1 MKRKI
6 LNILSILTLLVS
18 SLTGLANV
26 KVSAQEITGYGITA
40 NLVHVQKDGTV
51 ITLGNTNKQ
60 LDSGLLKYNAAF
72 DFTNVRDIDEGDTLT
87 LQLPAELKL
96 AGAISFPVTNAAGS
110 VVGHAVGNS
119 NTNNSVIVT
128 FTDFFSKV
136 NEQRTMELTFDVR
149 ATDDS
154 AQTIETTIPGTATPV
169 SYNTGVSVI
178 PGVSYKYSY
187 RSSDDPQK
195 IHWVAIV
202 NASQE
207 PVRHLVI
214 EDTLSEG
221 QYFTDED
228 KANIRVL
235 RKVVVAEDPI
245 DSEREISE
253 RLTVDNHRR
262 DVVFS
267 ETGFTYTAPDEY
279 IQTLDGKDYGHPY
292 YILYTTH
299 IKDEA
304 YATGNVLNNTITV
317 KGSNGYNNPYTARY
331 VVDSG
336 TGRASAVKSDKVILE
351 TQKLVEGAGASLKAD
366 QFEFALYAADDL
378 ANPLQVKKNDA
389 DGKVTFDAL
398 ILKSEGQFN
407 YVIKEVIP
415 AEADR
420 VEGYTYD
427 EGQVDVLVDVTKDA
441 DNVYR
446 GSAAYGEKTT
456 FTNTYQA
463 LTDVSGTKTWKGD
476 DAAKRPESVTVQLL
490 ADGVALAGQ
499 TTDTDAEGNY
509 SFENLPKYN
518 ADGSEINYTVEEL
531 YVPFGYEVSYDETH
545 RNITNTYKPSLVSVE
560 GTKTWDDNDDQDGK
574 RPESITVNLL
584 ADGKE
589 VAEKTVTAEDDWK
602 YSFTDLNEFKD
613 ELDVNGQPV
622 AINYT
627 VTEDTV
633 EGYTTEINGYDI
645 TNTYAPGKTS
655 VTVSKV
661 WDDANNQDGK
671 RPATISLQLT
681 ADGKASGEVVTLSED
696 NNWTY
701 TWSDLDQKANKQD
714 IVYAVEEAEVE
725 GYKSKVSAIKDGQ
738 IVVTNTYNPE
748 TTAVEVS
755 KTWDDA
761 ENQDGLRPD
770 KVTVQ
775 LYADDEKSGS
785 EVTLSAENGWAY
797 TWSDLALKAKGK
809 DIAYTVKE
817 VSEVEGYTS
826 DVSGDPVTGFT
837 ITNRHKVAETAVS
850 GQKTWE
856 DKNDQDGKRP
866 ESITVNLLA
875 DGQEVA
881 EKTVTAEDDWKYSF
895 EGLPKFK
902 NGQEIVYTI
911 TEDAVANY
919 AVTQD
924 GYNLTNSYT
933 PGKTSVTVSKVWDDE
948 NDQDGLRPDSI
959 EVQLYANGEKS
970 GDVVV
975 LSKDNN
981 WTYIWN
987 ELDLKAD
994 KKEIVYSVSEISD
1007 VKGYQKTVSSVE
1019 NGQAVIINHHVPT
1032 KPEGPGQTP
1041 PTPPSSTEDK
1051 KSSDKAPK
1059 LVKDI
1064 KKAIGKVLPST
1075 GENSSILGFIGVG
1088 ILALLAYYII
1098 KRRKA

>member
-1 MKRKI
+1 
-6 LNILSILTLLVS
+6 
-18 SLTGLANV
+18 
-26 KVSAQEITGYGITA
+26 
-40 NLVHVQKDGTV
+40 
-51 ITLGNTNKQ
+51 
-60 LDSGLLKYNAAF
+60 
-72 DFTNVRDIDEGDTLT
+72 
-87 LQLPAELKL
+87 
-96 AGAISFPVTNAAGS
+96 
-110 VVGHAVGNS
+110 
-119 NTNNSVIVT
+119 
-128 FTDFFSKV
+128 
-136 NEQRTMELTFDVR
+136 MELTFDVR
-149 ATDDS
+149 ATDNS
-154 AQTIETTIPGTATPV
+154 AQTIETTIPGTTTPV

-187 RSSDDPQK
+187 RSADDPQK

-207 PVRHLVI
+207 PIHHLVI

-228 KANIRVL
+228 KANVRVL
-235 RKVVVAEDPI
+235 RKVVVADDPI

-366 QFEFALYAADDL
+366 QFEFAIYAADDL
-378 ANPLQVKKNDA
+378 AKPLQVKKND
-389 DGKVTFDAL
+389 
-398 ILKSEGQFN
+398 
-407 YVIKEVIP
+407 
-415 AEADR
+415 
-420 VEGYTYD
+420 
-427 EGQVDVLVDVTKDA
+427 
-441 DNVYR
+441 
-446 GSAAYGEKTT
+446 
-456 FTNTYQA
+456 
-463 LTDVSGTKTWKGD
+463 
-476 DAAKRPESVTVQLL
+476 
-490 ADGVALAGQ
+490 
-499 TTDTDAEGNY
+499 
-509 SFENLPKYN
+509 
-518 ADGSEINYTVEEL
+518 
-531 YVPFGYEVSYDETH
+531 
-545 RNITNTYKPSLVSVE
+545 
-560 GTKTWDDNDDQDGK
+560 
-574 RPESITVNLL
+574 
-584 ADGKE
+584 
-589 VAEKTVTAEDDWK
+589 
-602 YSFTDLNEFKD
+602 
-613 ELDVNGQPV
+613 
-622 AINYT
+622 
-627 VTEDTV
+627 
-633 EGYTTEINGYDI
+633 
-645 TNTYAPGKTS
+645 
-655 VTVSKV
+655 
-661 WDDANNQDGK
+661 
-671 RPATISLQLT
+671 

-761 ENQDGLRPD
+761 ENQDGKRPASLEVALVKD
-770 KVTVQ
+770 GQITDQKLVLTAANNWSASFNNLPKFANGVEIAYSVAEVTVP
-775 LYADDEKSGS
+775 
-785 EVTLSAENGWAY
+785 
-797 TWSDLALKAKGK
+797 
-809 DIAYTVKE
+809 
-817 VSEVEGYTS
+817 EGYTAS
-826 DVSGDPVTGFT
+826 EPVLTEEGSWSLT
-837 ITNRHKVAETAVS
+837 NTYSPEVTNIT
-850 GQKTWE
+850 GQKTW
-856 DKNDQDGKRP
+856 DDADNQDGKRP

-994 KKEIVYSVSEISD
+994 KKEIV
-1007 VKGYQKTVSSVE
+1007 
-1019 NGQAVIINHHVPT
+1019 
-1032 KPEGPGQTP
+1032 
-1041 PTPPSSTEDK
+1041 
-1051 KSSDKAPK
+1051 
-1059 LVKDI
+1059 
-1064 KKAIGKVLPST
+1064 
-1075 GENSSILGFIGVG
+1075 
-1088 ILALLAYYII
+1088 
-1098 KRRKA
+1098 

>member
-1 MKRKI
+1 M
-6 LNILSILTLLVS
+6 
-18 SLTGLANV
+18 
-26 KVSAQEITGYGITA
+26 
-40 NLVHVQKDGTV
+40 
-51 ITLGNTNKQ
+51 
-60 LDSGLLKYNAAF
+60 
-72 DFTNVRDIDEGDTLT
+72 RDIDEGDTLT

-149 ATDDS
+149 ATDNS
-154 AQTIETTIPGTATPV
+154 AQTIETTIPGTTTPV

-187 RSSDDPQK
+187 RSADDPQK

-207 PVRHLVI
+207 PIHHLVI

-228 KANIRVL
+228 KANVRVL
-235 RKVVVAEDPI
+235 RKVVVADDPI

-366 QFEFALYAADDL
+366 QFEFAIYAADDL
-378 ANPLQVKKNDA
+378 AKPLQVKKND
-389 DGKVTFDAL
+389 
-398 ILKSEGQFN
+398 
-407 YVIKEVIP
+407 
-415 AEADR
+415 
-420 VEGYTYD
+420 
-427 EGQVDVLVDVTKDA
+427 
-441 DNVYR
+441 
-446 GSAAYGEKTT
+446 
-456 FTNTYQA
+456 
-463 LTDVSGTKTWKGD
+463 
-476 DAAKRPESVTVQLL
+476 
-490 ADGVALAGQ
+490 
-499 TTDTDAEGNY
+499 
-509 SFENLPKYN
+509 
-518 ADGSEINYTVEEL
+518 
-531 YVPFGYEVSYDETH
+531 
-545 RNITNTYKPSLVSVE
+545 
-560 GTKTWDDNDDQDGK
+560 
-574 RPESITVNLL
+574 
-584 ADGKE
+584 
-589 VAEKTVTAEDDWK
+589 
-602 YSFTDLNEFKD
+602 
-613 ELDVNGQPV
+613 
-622 AINYT
+622 
-627 VTEDTV
+627 
-633 EGYTTEINGYDI
+633 
-645 TNTYAPGKTS
+645 
-655 VTVSKV
+655 
-661 WDDANNQDGK
+661 
-671 RPATISLQLT
+671 

-761 ENQDGLRPD
+761 ENQDGKRPASLEVALVKD
-770 KVTVQ
+770 GQITDQKLVLTAANNWSASFNNLPKFANGVEIAYSVAEVTVP
-775 LYADDEKSGS
+775 
-785 EVTLSAENGWAY
+785 
-797 TWSDLALKAKGK
+797 
-809 DIAYTVKE
+809 
-817 VSEVEGYTS
+817 EGYTAS
-826 DVSGDPVTGFT
+826 EPVLTEEGSWSLT
-837 ITNRHKVAETAVS
+837 NTYSPEVTNIT
-850 GQKTWE
+850 GQKTW
-856 DKNDQDGKRP
+856 DDADNQDGKRP

-994 KKEIVYSVSEISD
+994 KKEIV
-1007 VKGYQKTVSSVE
+1007 
-1019 NGQAVIINHHVPT
+1019 
-1032 KPEGPGQTP
+1032 
-1041 PTPPSSTEDK
+1041 
-1051 KSSDKAPK
+1051 
-1059 LVKDI
+1059 
-1064 KKAIGKVLPST
+1064 
-1075 GENSSILGFIGVG
+1075 
-1088 ILALLAYYII
+1088 
-1098 KRRKA
+1098 

>member
-51 ITLGNTNKQ
+51 ITLDNTNKQ

-154 AQTIETTIPGTATPV
+154 AQTVETTIPGTATPV

-187 RSSDDPQK
+187 RSADDPQK

-207 PVRHLVI
+207 PVRNLVI

-304 YATGNVLNNTITV
+304 YATGNVLNNTITI

-336 TGRASAVKSDKVILE
+336 TGIASAQKSDKVILE

-509 SFENLPKYN
+509 RFENLPKYN

-584 ADGKE
+584 ADGKK
-589 VAEKTVTAEDDWK
+589 VAEKEVTAADDWK

-627 VTEDTV
+627 ITEDTV

-809 DIAYTVKE
+809 DVAYTVKE
-817 VSEVEGYTS
+817 VLEVEGYTS

-902 NGQEIVYTI
+902 DGQEIVYTI

-1051 KSSDKAPK
+1051 KSSDKAPE

>member
-499 TTDTDAEGNY
+499 TTDTDAESNY